1 MTAPTEHGS
10 DSGTM
15 DIREHVKTWHGF
27 LTFAKWMVIMNIAIL
42 AFLAIF
48 RTHG

>member
-1 MTAPTEHGS
+1 MSTSEHTHGS
-10 DSGTM
+10 M

-27 LTFAKWMVIMNIAIL
+27 VKLVKWGIVLNILIL

-48 RTHG
+48 RTH